1 VVVLFSAGL
10 LAVPLV
16 AVSPL
21 DLSVL
26 LSVFALSLL
35 LPGAVLL
42 WWL

>member
-1 VVVLFSAGL
+1 
-10 LAVPLV
+10 V
-16 AVSPL
+16 AVSLL